1 MVRYIFDTGVG
12 GLRRN
17 VRNSSVLNHEGQPM
31 DITQAGVS
39 TRVCTRAV
47 KKKLNSNNRRI

>member
-1 MVRYIFDTGVG
+1 MVRYILDTGVG

-17 VRNSSVLNHEGQPM
+17 VRNSSVLNHEGEPM

-39 TRVCTRAV
+39 TKVCTRAV
-47 KKKLNSNNRRI
+47 NFFFFLNIR